1 MQKRSIRDM
10 NTIRECI
17 ASYKEAFGEM
27 PTISEVAA
35 STGISR
41 PAVGRYMKMM
51 KDNGEFTGDG
61 SSRGYVSYE
70 EIVQRQMRQIPIIGT
85 VSCGLRKLAVQDITG
100 YVSLPKEYLGGGN
113 YYVLI
118 ADGESMINIGINS
131 GDLVLVREQAY
142 ADPGQVVVALDDN
155 GEATLKRYR
164 PHLTQGYVDLEPE
177 NDSMPVQ
184 RIDFKAGQSLTIQ
197 GVAVKVLTDIR

>member
-1 MQKRSIRDM
+1 MQKRSIRDV

-51 KDNGEFTGDG
+51 KDNGEFIGDG

-70 EIVQRQMRQIPIIGT
+70 EIVP
-85 VSCGLRKLAVQDITG
+85 CGLRKLAVQDITG
-100 YVSLPKEYLGGGN
+100 YVSLPKEYLGGGD

-177 NDSMPVQ
+177 NDNMPVQ

>member
-1 MQKRSIRDM
+1 M
-10 NTIRECI
+10 
-17 ASYKEAFGEM
+17 
-27 PTISEVAA
+27 
-35 STGISR
+35 
-41 PAVGRYMKMM
+41 
-51 KDNGEFTGDG
+51 
-61 SSRGYVSYE
+61 
-70 EIVQRQMRQIPIIGT
+70 
-85 VSCGLRKLAVQDITG
+85 
-100 YVSLPKEYLGGGN
+100 
-113 YYVLI
+113 
-118 ADGESMINIGINS
+118 
-131 GDLVLVREQAY
+131 LVREQAY